1 MTIATAFLVLL
12 EGQPRHGYD
21 LKRAYDQHFG
31 ADRPLHYA
39 QVYTTLAKL
48 LKNGMVTADAE
59 GGDGGPDRKRYT
71 ITESGVT
78 DVARWLGEPEKPEQY
93 LQSNLYAKVIG
104 ALLTG
109 RSAAAVLDV
118 QREEHLTAM
127 RELTRRKRG
136 GDLADRLICD
146 HALFHLEADLRWLE
160 HTATKLDELA
170 KQVRG

>member
-1 MTIATAFLVLL
+1 MTIATAFLALL
-12 EGQPRHGYD
+12 EAEPRHGYD

-31 ADRPLHYA
+31 PERPLHYG

-48 LKNGMVTADAE
+48 LKNGLVEVDAPE
-59 GGDGGPDRKRYT
+59 AGGGPDRKRYT
-71 ITESGVT
+71 ITAAGVT
-78 DVARWLGEPEKPEQY
+78 DVQRWLDEPERPERY
-93 LQSNLYAKVIG
+93 LQSTLYAKVVG

-109 RSAAAVLDV
+109 RSATAVLDL

-127 RELTRRKRG
+127 RELTRRKIG

-160 HTATKLDELA
+160 HTATQLDELGEW
-170 KQVRG
+170 VLR